1 MGEEADA
8 VLSSTNITAEGRK
21 VYDTVMEKFDDYF
34 QVRKNTIYERA
45 KFNRRD
51 QREGE
56 SSEQYITTLYELI
69 ENCEYGTLKQEM
81 LRDQLVVGIRD
92 VALSKKLQMD
102 ATLTLEKA
110 KKAIRQKEAVTEQQA
125 FLQEGSKKDPITIDE
140 VNKG

>member
-1 MGEEADA
+1 MAELRLPAPEPFDFKNPDNWAKWKRRFEQYRQASNLASQDNLRQVSTLLYCMGEEADA

-21 VYDTVMEKFDDYF
+21 MYDTVMEKFDDYF

-81 LRDQLVVGIRD
+81 LRDRLD
-92 VALSKKLQMD
+92 S
-102 ATLTLEKA
+102 LTWM
-110 KKAIRQKEAVTEQQA
+110 I
-125 FLQEGSKKDPITIDE
+125 
-140 VNKG
+140 